1 MSGIETRAIVDINK
15 EANRFRSSIVLRWD
29 GKVIDAKS
37 ILGLSLTL
45 LGSQSYALEIHGPDE
60 VEAKAA
66 MLAVFR
72 KHHLAIETM

>member
-15 EANRFRSSIVLRWD
+15 TANQFKSSVVLRWD
-29 GKVIDAKS
+29 GKAIDAKS

-45 LGSQSYALEIHGPDE
+45 IGSQAYHLDIHGPDE
-60 VEAKAA
+60 AEARAA

-72 KHHLAIETM
+72 KHHLPVDAV